1 MGRKLEWELTGK
13 SDVPQKMAQAKA
25 SMEGLEGAS
34 NALSKKFREAFKD
47 IAVGFLAPMVL
58 IQKTIGFISD
68 KFAEAKQYMQ
78 ESRDFA
84 KEAQNAKYFTTGGR
98 EAVLQAEERDKESK
112 GRLKGMVGSFLGY
125 RAFLQQDPRGMDIM
139 REGMKEKG
147 LGLGGVSIPGSPTL
161 DLATRLIGSVADTAQ
176 VSNRLATDP
185 AVRAKIDAILAS
197 DAAKRA
203 AGEANANAPTAQ
215 KINEI
220 SGNVIGV
227 GMSPQLAAMKEQT
240 ELQSDMANSLRALVE
255 RDQVAR
261 GFRTQKGEYDLGSP
275 ASGGRTTIPR

>member
-1 MGRKLEWELTGK
+1 MGRKLEWELSGK
-13 SDVPQKMAQAKA
+13 SDVPEKMAKAKA
-25 SMEGLEGAS
+25 SMEGLEGTG

-58 IQKTIGFISD
+58 IHKAISFISE
-68 KFAEAKQYMQ
+68 KFAEAKPYMQ
-78 ESRDFA
+78 DSRDFA
-84 KEAQNAKYFTTGGR
+84 KEAENAKYFTTGGR
-98 EAVLQAEERDKESK
+98 EAVLQAGERDKESK
-112 GRLKGMVGSFLGY
+112 ARLKGMVGSFLGY

-139 REGMKEKG
+139 KEGMNEKG
-147 LGLGGVSIPGSPTL
+147 LGLGGFSIPGSPTL
-161 DLATRLIGSVADTAQ
+161 DIASRLIGSLADTAQ
-176 VSNRLATDP
+176 VSNRLAADP
-185 AVRAKIDAILAS
+185 AIRAKIDAILAS

-203 AGEANANAPTAQ
+203 ASEVNSKAPTAQ

-240 ELQSDMANSLRALVE
+240 DLQSDMANSLRALVE
-255 RDQVAR
+255 RDQVSK

-275 ASGGRTTIPR
+275 ASGGRTVFPR

>member
-1 MGRKLEWELTGK
+1 
-13 SDVPQKMAQAKA
+13 
-25 SMEGLEGAS
+25 MEGLEGAG

-84 KEAQNAKYFTTGGR
+84 KESQNAKYFTTGGR
-98 EAVLQAEERDKESK
+98 EAVLQSEERDKESK
-112 GRLKGMVGSFLGY
+112 SRLKGMVGSFLGY
-125 RAFLQQDPRGMDIM
+125 RSFLQQDPRGMEIM
-139 REGMKEKG
+139 KEGIKEKG
-147 LGLGGVSIPGSPTL
+147 LGLGGVSIPGSPTI
-161 DLATRLIGSVADTAQ
+161 DVASRLAGTLLDTAQ

-185 AVRAKIDAILAS
+185 SIRAKIDAILAG

-203 AGEANANAPTAQ
+203 ANDAAANAPTAQ

-240 ELQSDMANSLRALVE
+240 DLQSDMANSLRALVE
-255 RDQVAR
+255 RDQVAQ

-275 ASGGRTTIPR
+275 ASGGRTVFPR